1 MSIGPVRIL
10 SYSANL
16 FRQCPMKLVSKLQYI
31 RQKHQK
37 QQAEFGVDYMYTVI
51 PSQKKGENNIPIT
64 CMIQIQFID

>member
-1 MSIGPVRIL
+1 
-10 SYSANL
+10 
-16 FRQCPMKLVSKLQYI
+16 MKLVSKLQYI